1 MKLASRTRSSILRSV
16 ALGGTLSLSLVA
28 CATPG
33 GSAQPDAAAP
43 SIELNVVSWATPD
56 SLSEV
61 MGTWWYEEIERRSEG
76 RITFTVAAADSLC
89 SSSEIPECVRD
100 GRADIGQTITDYS
113 SQLFPMATIASIP
126 FLSPRGEAV
135 SKAIR
140 DLSEEHEG
148 AAQLWKQNNL
158 KPLSHLPPGRLLIGS
173 NEPMTSIDDLK
184 GLRMRMA
191 GRFAQYAVES
201 VQASS
206 VAIPAPETYEALERG
221 VVDVAGFPLE
231 GTAAYQL
238 RDILPYWTD
247 PGIGMYTT
255 IGMWMNYDVYDGLDP
270 ELRNIIDE
278 VTVEYNETKSHEF
291 FTDVSKTQCDEL
303 LDTVGD
309 LTQWDDAETQR
320 WVAAIDEDLE
330 ALWVEEAEGD
340 GLDDAAG
347 YLASYKLKLAE
358 YDDPDVPDPTIV
370 CADRN

>member
-61 MGTWWYEEIERRSEG
+61 MGNWWYEEIERRSEG

-191 GRFAQYAVES
+191 GRFAQYAV
-201 VQASS
+201 
-206 VAIPAPETYEALERG
+206 
-221 VVDVAGFPLE
+221 
-231 GTAAYQL
+231 
-238 RDILPYWTD
+238 
-247 PGIGMYTT
+247 
-255 IGMWMNYDVYDGLDP
+255 
-270 ELRNIIDE
+270 
-278 VTVEYNETKSHEF
+278 
-291 FTDVSKTQCDEL
+291 
-303 LDTVGD
+303 
-309 LTQWDDAETQR
+309 
-320 WVAAIDEDLE
+320 
-330 ALWVEEAEGD
+330 
-340 GLDDAAG
+340 
-347 YLASYKLKLAE
+347 
-358 YDDPDVPDPTIV
+358 
-370 CADRN
+370 